1 MTITG
6 INNTDSENPMV
17 IHEVLPMDVM
27 TQIFARVD
35 LAATLQIRSVCHEWE
50 QIAAETGKAEIR
62 EIRSTHQIA
71 LSILSEG
78 VEYPLFQQI
87 KTYREIGTAL
97 QSKVEVA
104 SEERLTANP
113 IALSQIV
120 CALVRRGY
128 IQDALNVVDC
138 FPNGSFK
145 IELLATAIAYLA
157 GESLPEGE
165 EAGLEEFEKAKK
177 SRIQKFL
184 NALHNVS
191 SEEALEDPEMD
202 IVGYKAELGALNLL
216 LSFGQTHSAEALLN
230 WCYLEDCA
238 VEERDE
244 NLAALAQAFDTLPGS
259 EAVVD
264 MINTLREREVG
275 QRALGPGQA

>member
-1 MTITG
+1 MTING

-17 IHEVLPMDVM
+17 IHEALPMDAM
-27 TQIFARVD
+27 TQIFARVGS
-35 LAATLQIRSVCHEWE
+35 AATIQIRSVCHQWE
-50 QIAAETGKAEIR
+50 QIITEMGKAEIK
-62 EIRSTHQIA
+62 EIRATHAIA

-78 VEYPLFQQI
+78 VEYPLFQQVKI
-87 KTYREIGTAL
+87 YREIDTAL

-113 IALSQIV
+113 MALSQIV
-120 CALVRRGY
+120 CTLVRRGY
-128 IQDALNVVDC
+128 IEDALNVVHC

-165 EAGLEEFEKAKK
+165 VEGLEAFEEAKK
-177 SRIQKFL
+177 LRIQRFL

-191 SEEALEDPEMD
+191 DENALEDSALD
-202 IVGYKAELGALNLL
+202 IVGYKAELGAMNLL

-238 VEERDE
+238 AEERDE
-244 NLAALAQAFDTLPGS
+244 NLEALALAFNTLPGS
-259 EAVVD
+259 EAVID
-264 MINTLREREVG
+264 MINTIRQREVG

>member
-1 MTITG
+1 MTING

-17 IHEVLPMDVM
+17 IHEALPMDAM
-27 TQIFARVD
+27 TKIFARVGS
-35 LAATLQIRSVCHEWE
+35 AAIIQIRSVCHQWE
-50 QIAAETGKAEIR
+50 QIITEMGKAEIK
-62 EIRSTHQIA
+62 EIRATHAIA

-78 VEYPLFQQI
+78 VEYPLFQQV
-87 KTYREIGTAL
+87 KTYREIDTAL

-128 IQDALNVVDC
+128 IEDALNVVHC

-165 EAGLEEFEKAKK
+165 VEEAKK
-177 SRIQKFL
+177 LRIQRFL
-184 NALHNVS
+184 NALHNVRD
-191 SEEALEDPEMD
+191 EEALEDSELD
-202 IVGYKAELGALNLL
+202 IVGYKAELGAMNLL

-238 VEERDE
+238 AEERDGSLE
-244 NLAALAQAFDTLPGS
+244 AIAQAFDPLPGS
-259 EAVVD
+259 EAVID
-264 MINTLREREVG
+264 MINTIREREAG